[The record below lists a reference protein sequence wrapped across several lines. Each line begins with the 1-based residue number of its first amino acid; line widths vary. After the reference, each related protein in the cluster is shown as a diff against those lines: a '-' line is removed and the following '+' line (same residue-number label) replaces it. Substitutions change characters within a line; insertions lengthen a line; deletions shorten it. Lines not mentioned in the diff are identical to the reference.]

1 MEEKLDIRTLSR
13 HGGFFFLLSSFNF
26 WVGKV
31 VGKGC
36 GKGMGKGVAEG
47 VGGIACENNIS
58 RCL

>member
-1 MEEKLDIRTLSR
+1 
-13 HGGFFFLLSSFNF
+13 
-26 WVGKV
+26 V